1 MNEAAKHIEQAY
13 GYLSK
18 LSVSG
23 DAVEL
28 LALARVELREA
39 HKLATEY
46 KENKEAE
53 VIGQTD

>member
-1 MNEAAKHIEQAY
+1 MNEAAKHIERAY
-13 GYLSK
+13 DYLSK

-39 HKLATEY
+39 HRLASESKA
-46 KENKEAE
+46 KEDE

>member
-39 HKLATEY
+39 HRLASEH
-46 KENKEAE
+46 KESEAE
-53 VIGQTD
+53 AIGQTD

>member
-1 MNEAAKHIEQAY
+1 MNEAVKHIEQAY

-28 LALARVELREA
+28 LALVRVELREA
-39 HKLATEY
+39 HKLASEH
-46 KENKEAE
+46 KESEVEA
-53 VIGQTD
+53 IGQTD

>member
-1 MNEAAKHIEQAY
+1 MNEITKRIEQAY
-13 GYLSK
+13 AHISK

-39 HKLATEY
+39 HRLADR
-46 KENKEAE
+46 KS
-53 VIGQTD
+53 VV

>member
-1 MNEAAKHIEQAY
+1 MNEIAKHIEQAY
-13 GYLSK
+13 AHISK

-39 HKLATEY
+39 HRLASES
-46 KENKEAE
+46 KAKEAE